1 MRSKK
6 VWKINEN
13 LEKIRS
19 LKGIVENQTKKERI
33 REVLDQCQLT
43 LKPKS
48 PKSLPFFCSS
58 FSPLKL
64 TFTPLHCLK
73 AHPKPP
79 TSYINTPFPYQFK
92 AQLVFTKIS
101 FLSPNSL
108 ESVISKVPLVFW
120 SSRSQFTK
128 RDSSVLLVSSK
139 FLLVFWNCIFVCKM
153 TAWPKMIAS
162 LKI

>member
-6 VWKINEN
+6 VWKIGEN

-19 LKGIVENQTKKERI
+19 LKGIIENQTEKERI
-33 REVLDQCQLT
+33 RKVLDQCQLT

-48 PKSLPFFCSS
+48 PKSLPFFLLVFLPTQVDFC
-58 FSPLKL
+58 
-64 TFTPLHCLK
+64 PLHCLK
-73 AHPKPP
+73 THPKPA

-101 FLSPNSL
+101 FLCPNSL
-108 ESVISKVPLVFW
+108 ELVISKVPLVFW
-120 SSRSQFTK
+120 SSMSQFTK
-128 RDSSVLLVSSK
+128 RGSLVLLVSSK
-139 FLLVFWNCIFVCKM
+139 FPLVFWNCIFVCKM